1 MFFYFFDTNLFI
13 LLRLLNSFVTRMK
26 EPETRKKIAPL
37 IQALTIKLNP
47 NKNEAEIAKVI
58 IKIIH
63 NVIGLISVLVKNKRF
78 RLKVTLYNIQ

>member
-26 EPETRKKIAPL
+26 ETETRKKIAPL